1 MEVLVDIINQQR
13 KIKISQKRLKE
24 TTKKILKIS
33 KELGI
38 FKDKKKINLISI
50 SIVLIGAE
58 RMKELNYRY
67 RGKKYVT
74 DVLSF
79 SYFEDKFSM
88 EEVYLGEIVICPE
101 KAKIQAK
108 QYGVTLWQEIERLL
122 IHGILHLFGY
132 DHEKSAYYARKM
144 ANIEEKIL
152 KELQS

>member
-1 MEVLVDIINQQR
+1 MEVLVDIKNQQR
-13 KIKISQKRLKE
+13 KTKISQKRLKE

-33 KELGI
+33 QDLGI
-38 FKDKKKINLISI
+38 FKRKKNFNILTI
-50 SIVLIGAE
+50 SIVLIGAK
-58 RMKELNYRY
+58 RMKELNYKY

-101 KAKIQAK
+101 KAKIQSR
-108 QYGVTLWQEIERLL
+108 QFGVTFWQEIERLI

-144 ANIEEKIL
+144 AKVEGKIL